1 MNEQKIA
8 SSQRPGGSKGLHLP
22 ARTVSSCF
30 PNRYKSLLRWDPD
43 KIALQDLFC
52 AGYMLCE
59 MVVRE
64 EETQV
69 FTWRTNPCA
78 VTKFVFHSLNAQIAG
93 IVSITDASGFGFK
106 HLRAI
111 GLEDGKNMVKFN
123 VVLQNS
129 FQTKNIYM
137 KLQLLRIFSLKAS
150 FFNVSFPL
158 YMRQTHVLHAPRFF
172 YDRKKHINQPPFLDW
187 VPTFQGFQHGVQ
199 YVEAIPDARG

>member
-1 MNEQKIA
+1 MDEQKIA
-8 SSQRPGGSKGLHLP
+8 SSQRSGGSKGLHLP

-123 VVLQNS
+123 VVSKLKISLGRGYEVAIWESFHWRRAFSMSASHFTWGKPMFFMLQG
-129 FQTKNIYM
+129 
-137 KLQLLRIFSLKAS
+137 
-150 FFNVSFPL
+150 
-158 YMRQTHVLHAPRFF
+158 FF
-172 YDRKKHINQPPFLDW
+172 YDRKHI
-187 VPTFQGFQHGVQ
+187 
-199 YVEAIPDARG
+199 